1 MGTVCVE
8 TSGSGQSGLPGK
20 RAKEFVGA
28 LDWARIRPGSN
39 PVRNRARTL
48 RVGGSSAERARLS
61 PSGAADAKGLA
72 RAGEA
77 GGRSSREGVSCS
89 DPKGAR
95 CVEPVRASPVRR
107 LAPADTESDQLR
119 TDSDSGF

>member
-72 RAGEA
+72 RAAVAPPGKGSRAPPRREPA
-77 GGRSSREGVSCS
+77 ASSLS
-89 DPKGAR
+89 
-95 CVEPVRASPVRR
+95 EPLLSVDSLRLTPRATSP
-107 LAPADTESDQLR
+107 EK
-119 TDSDSGF
+119 